1 MDGAT
6 NFLLTQ
12 GILGVVA
19 LALSTVCIKLYNKCD
34 RLEKEKSDLQEAR
47 RLDQKETTE
56 KVLPVMSSF
65 SQTASM
71 IYDKLETSKQGRR

>member
-1 MDGAT
+1 MEGAT

-12 GILGVVA
+12 GVLGVVC
-19 LALSTVCIKLYNKCD
+19 LGLVWTVVKLYNKCD

-65 SQTASM
+65 SQTATM